1 MVGGP
6 RTIHA
11 GGILGD
17 RLRLRSLT
25 LISGWLAPAVL
36 AAVLCTALALLL
48 ARLELNTTPA
58 DLLSKVN
65 VIARTVASALFV
77 TAGVLRLTR
86 WRVHGDARSAVMGS
100 ALVLLGGLSFPLVTI
115 TRLLAH
121 SEEGSVLATLT
132 RALATTVVISIV
144 WRVFSDDDELRPAAL
159 IVPRATVILAG
170 FLLLVGLSLTG
181 ATQLLDRLP
190 VHVVVPAA
198 LATAWIALGVRATL
212 LADTHVWAG
221 RVAPLFGAMGVA
233 EMLRAFD
240 RGVDGTWTLAALA
253 LDVSVATITTVCAL
267 RDLNEAAEQRSLQT
281 NGLVNALERA
291 SGVASDQQ
299 AWREEMTH
307 DATNALTALRG
318 ALLTLH
324 RYDGRLDRGTVGRL
338 RSAAIEE
345 VHHLEH
351 LILSTEQQPV
361 QVFDAWDT
369 VCAVTATHQ
378 VIGFDITVSGGSAPA
393 RGRPGDVSTALT
405 NLLVNAAVHA
415 KGSPV
420 KVDVVTD
427 RNRVLV
433 AVSDRGPGLTAAEAV
448 RVFSRG
454 TRGPESPG
462 SGLGL
467 HVARTV
473 MRNQGGD
480 VDLRSRDGGATF
492 VISIPSAPT
501 TAGQPSAPA
510 LMGSSL

>member
-25 LISGWLAPAVL
+25 LISGWLAPAVF

-48 ARLELNTTPA
+48 SRLQLGTTPA
-58 DLLSKVN
+58 GLSRVN
-65 VIARTVASALFV
+65 DVARTVASALFV

-86 WRVHGDARSAVMGS
+86 WRVHGDVRSAVMGS
-100 ALVLLGGLSFPLVTI
+100 ALVLLGGFCFPLVTVA
-115 TRLLAH
+115 RLLADA
-121 SEEGSVLATLT
+121 EEGSVLATLT
-132 RALATTVVISIV
+132 RALVTIVVIGIV
-144 WRVFSDDDELRPAAL
+144 WRVFADEDRLWPSTL
-159 IVPRATVILAG
+159 IVRRAVVILAG
-170 FLLLVGLSLTG
+170 FLLLVGLSTVG
-181 ATQLLDRLP
+181 ATRFLVGFP
-190 VHVVVPAA
+190 VHVVFPAA
-198 LATAWIALGVRATL
+198 LASAWIVLGVRATL
-212 LADTHVWAG
+212 LADTHLWAG
-221 RVAPLFGAMGVA
+221 RVAPLLGAMGVA
-233 EMLRAFD
+233 ELLRAFD

-253 LDVSVATITTVCAL
+253 LNVSVGTITTVCAL

-281 NGLVNALERA
+281 SGLVTALERA
-291 SGVASDQQ
+291 SGTASDQQ

-351 LILSTEQQPV
+351 LILATEQQPV

-369 VCAVTATHQ
+369 VCAVTATQQ
-378 VIGFDITVSGGSAPA
+378 VIGLDITVSGASAPA

-420 KVDVVTD
+420 KVDVTTD

-454 TRGPESPG
+454 ARGPESPG

-480 VDLRSRDGGATF
+480 VELRSRDGGATF
-492 VISIPSAPT
+492 VISIPTAPT
-501 TAGQPSAPA
+501 TDRQPSAPA
-510 LMGSSL
+510 LTGISL